1 MKSNYK
7 VLNKMYK
14 ELLILMFL
22 ILILILKKINMC
34 CNNMD
39 ISSLIFFF

>member
-7 VLNKMYK
+7 VLNKTYK
-14 ELLILMFL
+14 ELLILMTPTPTPT
-22 ILILILKKINMC
+22 LKKINMC

-39 ISSLIFFF
+39 TGSLISLF